1 MTSQR
6 RDQRGSAAVEIVLL
20 APMLG
25 ALVLVV
31 IFGGRLALA
40 RQTVQAAAADAARA
54 ASIARSADEA
64 KRAATR
70 IAEDTMSN
78 QGVTC
83 ATSSVE
89 VDTSGFQQPPGTPA
103 TTSVTIACDVATAD
117 LSLPLPGTT
126 RVSATSSSELDV
138 FRSRR

>member
-1 MTSQR
+1 MTSRR

-40 RQTVQAAAADAARA
+40 RQTVQAAAANAARA
-54 ASIARSADEA
+54 ASIARSADDA
-64 KRAATR
+64 KRSATR
-70 IAEDTMSN
+70 IAEATLSN

-83 ATSSVE
+83 ATSSIE

-103 TTSVTIACDVATAD
+103 STSVTIACDVATAD

-126 RVSATSSSELDV
+126 RVSANSSSELDV

>member
-64 KRAATR
+64 KRSATR
-70 IAEDTMSN
+70 IAEATMSN
-78 QGVTC
+78 KGVTC